1 MKFAAFPLG
10 EHPFGRTCLG
20 FFELLELPVVI
31 HGFAAFT
38 NGPSSVS
45 MNNSCR
51 RRLDVFC
58 SGARLRYRITVLSHC
73 FQVHLNSAA
82 HEFCGFLESEAACD
96 TARQVRRVG
105 AVSRSRFFVDNQVL
119 HGFNPACSRML
130 LRVFGAASSEGW
142 PAIVTLPPI
151 PYRGHSGC
159 WIVRG
164 FARRLWKAG

>member
-1 MKFAAFPLG
+1 
-10 EHPFGRTCLG
+10 
-20 FFELLELPVVI
+20 
-31 HGFAAFT
+31 
-38 NGPSSVS
+38 
-45 MNNSCR
+45 MNNSSR
-51 RRLDVFC
+51 RRFDVFC
-58 SGARLRYRITVLSHC
+58 SGARLRYRITVLSHF

-142 PAIVTLPPI
+142 PAIVTRSEEHTSELQSLRHLVCRLLLEKKQK
-151 PYRGHSGC
+151 YTTHACGGQSGHAPSDC
-159 WIVRG
+159 TRIAPRP
-164 FARRLWKAG
+164 